1 MNHWIVSLTSE
12 SFASME
18 IYFAKFKPH
27 LFCFFCRRSKLGQ
40 IVESGGLEGFI
51 PLVLELQFG
60 FIAIQML
67 RTVLPR
73 QKLVGNV
80 YHSHLRWTIRCSR
93 PWGPVCGLLFRF
105 QSVMLRLWY
114 SINPLTA
121 FGIFYL
127 VSGYNADV
135 DSYLSCLDAMVC
147 IISQSY
153 RTHE

>member
-18 IYFAKFKPH
+18 TYFAKFKPY
-27 LFCFFCRRSKLGQ
+27 LSCFFCRRSKLGQ
-40 IVESGGLEGFI
+40 IVESRGLEGFI

-67 RTVLPR
+67 RTDLPR
-73 QKLVGNV
+73 QKLVGNG
-80 YHSHLRWTIRCSR
+80 YHPHLRWSIRCSR

-114 SINPLTA
+114 SIDPLTA
-121 FGIFYL
+121 FGTFYL

-135 DSYLSCLDAMVC
+135 VSYLSCLDVMVS

-153 RTHE
+153 RTLE